1 MVLIL
6 IGHKSPIF
14 VNRVQKENLT
24 GSHKGYHLYDPNR
37 KKVIH
42 SRDVVFNETSVPG
55 VQKEHKETH
64 QKFVELNVEEE
75 SVPALDLL
83 PEQIIEMD
91 RPAEEAVTRNPIPDP
106 VSRRSTRNWQE
117 PDRYGYKLAFTATSE
132 QNDPS
137 TVAEAL
143 IQP

>member
-55 VQKEHKETH
+55 VQKEHKEH
-64 QKFVELNVEEE
+64 IKNLLN
-75 SVPALDLL
+75 
-83 PEQIIEMD
+83 
-91 RPAEEAVTRNPIPDP
+91 
-106 VSRRSTRNWQE
+106 STLKKSQFLHLTF
-117 PDRYGYKLAFTATSE
+117 Y
-132 QNDPS
+132 QNR
-137 TVAEAL
+137 
-143 IQP
+143 